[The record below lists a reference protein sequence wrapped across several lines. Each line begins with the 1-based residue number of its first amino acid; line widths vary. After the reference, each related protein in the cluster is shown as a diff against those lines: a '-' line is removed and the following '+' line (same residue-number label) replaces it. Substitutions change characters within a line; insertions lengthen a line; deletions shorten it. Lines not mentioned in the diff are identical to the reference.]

1 MFSRK
6 AKLLIAICIGFAL
19 SACAQSYREGMSATS
34 IGSVFNYYLTEKY
47 KELAAAEAAEMDW
60 KDADWFGNR
69 ALATAGD
76 YAPEP
81 QPLSERDLVQPHLGE
96 LTAARNMLLAAFDE
110 GVKESKPDAA
120 ATAQAGFDCW
130 MQEAEENHQPDDIQR
145 CKDTFWDGM
154 KKLLE
159 RPEETSR
166 GPWIIYF
173 DFDSSKVTADAQIVI
188 EEASSAAS
196 KSSSK
201 VILTGH
207 ADRSGSEKYNLV
219 LSTHRT
225 DSVAEALEQKGV
237 SRGQIRSNAYGESKP
252 AVATPDGVKEPKN
265 RRVEIRLA
273 D

>member
-1 MFSRK
+1 
-6 AKLLIAICIGFAL
+6 
-19 SACAQSYREGMSATS
+19 
-34 IGSVFNYYLTEKY
+34 
-47 KELAAAEAAEMDW
+47 
-60 KDADWFGNR
+60 
-69 ALATAGD
+69 
-76 YAPEP
+76 
-81 QPLSERDLVQPHLGE
+81 
-96 LTAARNMLLAAFDE
+96 MLLAAFDE

-265 RRVEIRLA
+265 RRVEIQLA